1 MRKQVGG
8 GGTLFQA
15 VVASSVTA
23 HEEPPENLN
32 IAQAD
37 PVGHGMAVSLFLL

>member
-8 GGTLFQA
+8 DTLFQA
-15 VVASSVTA
+15 VLASSVTT
-23 HEEPPENLN
+23 HKELPENLN

-37 PVGHGMAVSLFLL
+37 PVGHGMAVSLILL